1 MANSRPSMR
10 YVLIHS
16 LNRPR
21 FTVCPGQ
28 TWNVPPILNE
38 NLMPCHRPDWHG
50 QTCQSG
56 IWTLL
61 GSYTFSFET
70 LVPSTGQLIRPV
82 STHVCYPSGWLKH
95 PNSRKG
101 EFFLKVLNGWWV
113 VTSHNGRRLEI
124 TCAQYRN

>member
-1 MANSRPSMR
+1 MCPTAISMNT
-10 YVLIHS
+10 YVLRIH
-16 LNRPR
+16 
-21 FTVCPGQ
+21 
-28 TWNVPPILNE
+28 ILTDIV
-38 NLMPCHRPDWHG
+38 NLCGKSVLTRHPDTGLAQG